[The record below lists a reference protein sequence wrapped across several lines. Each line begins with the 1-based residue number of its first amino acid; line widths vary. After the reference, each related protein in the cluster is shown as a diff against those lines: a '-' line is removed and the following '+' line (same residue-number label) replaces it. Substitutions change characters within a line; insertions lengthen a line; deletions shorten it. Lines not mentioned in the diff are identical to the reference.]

1 MGCPRELLGSLV
13 EMANAVFHSGMGEE
27 FPHLFC
33 EENLENCRVF
43 VEGGR
48 VVSHIGFTV
57 SDATVLGAPLRV
69 ACLGAVG
76 TYEECR
82 GRGFATASFADC
94 LSGMERQGV
103 HVLMVSGDRNL
114 YRRNHCMKV
123 GRDHGATVDTASAA
137 KLARKDLA
145 LSPVGEGGIDA
156 VIEIHRRE
164 PVRFIRGRDFWLKTL
179 SWLKSPNRGGD
190 LLAVGR
196 PGGEP
201 EAYVVSG
208 KNRDGL
214 VRVIEYGGER
224 AAVAGSLA
232 AVIERAGAKQTSLHV
247 PRWDSPMLGVLKS
260 AGAGIQ
266 DSNATGTHRI
276 IRFIDMME
284 RLRPLFAERTGSK
297 DAAGLKFA
305 ESGERFRFSLGGS
318 ELVLPDRDALVRV
331 IYGTIDDSERSALKA
346 SPVGKALE
354 RCFPIPAL
362 SYGTSYV

>member
-1 MGCPRELLGSLV
+1 
-13 EMANAVFHSGMGEE
+13 
-27 FPHLFC
+27 
-33 EENLENCRVF
+33 
-43 VEGGR
+43 
-48 VVSHIGFTV
+48 
-57 SDATVLGAPLRV
+57 
-69 ACLGAVG
+69 VG

-123 GRDHGATVDTASAA
+123 GRDHGATVDAASAA

-284 RLRPLFAERTGSK
+284 RLRPLFAERIGSK
-297 DAAGLKFA
+297 DAANLKFA